1 MFDKHWCW
9 NKKGTLWTNFRIGF
23 TTFFILI
30 LLGIFGLSRIFSQWN
45 HFSTMSSFLWV
56 LKERLQLGHR
66 FSTEKRSKIIY
77 WALCQKIPKKVS
89 HTSFLARKG
98 AWKGLKLCRRQQKIS
113 RYHVVPIGSTSWEK
127 AWLAEKWFQR
137 LRKPPHRRPGLW
149 PLLDTAR
156 LKNQGHFKPS

>member
-1 MFDKHWCW
+1 MIYYFFHF
-9 NKKGTLWTNFRIGF
+9 NTFGYLW
-23 TTFFILI
+23 
-30 LLGIFGLSRIFSQWN
+30 LSRIFSQWN

-66 FSTEKRSKIIY
+66 FSTEKISKIIY

-89 HTSFLARKG
+89 LTSFPAQRG

-127 AWLAEKWFQR
+127 AWLAEKLFQR
-137 LRKPPHRRPGLW
+137 LRKPPLRRPGLW

-156 LKNQGHFKPS
+156 LKNQNSNFPNHHFINSFFT